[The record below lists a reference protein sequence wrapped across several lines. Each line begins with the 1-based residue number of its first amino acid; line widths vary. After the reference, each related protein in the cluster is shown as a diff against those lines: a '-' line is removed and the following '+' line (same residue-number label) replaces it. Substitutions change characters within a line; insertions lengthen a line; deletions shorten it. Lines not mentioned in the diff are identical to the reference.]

1 MDRLGGLGRAGSRAI
16 GLDIDRG
23 ALKAVQISR
32 SAGEL
37 TLRHVGYHRLPPG
50 AIVDGEVA
58 DVEVLGAEIRE
69 FWSSH
74 SFKGKSVILGVA
86 NGRVVVRLLDF
97 PRMEEEDLKSA
108 ITFEA
113 QDHIPM
119 PLDEAVLDYVLL
131 GPQAEGSDL
140 DRILVVAAHKDM
152 IGGYTAALRAGGL
165 KPAGIDVK
173 ALALTRSVLPETF
186 FDEGATLLLDI
197 GTELTNLAITQGG
210 NPTLTRFIPSGLDR
224 FVEAVSEAADLPE
237 EQAEKEALNPRVR
250 LGSDPEVTD
259 APGQEEEVEQEE
271 EEEEEEFDSALVYD
285 VRRGLEEAVQAL
297 AEDVHRS
304 IEYHHSQPG
313 TSEVSQ
319 AFVSGEGALIPG
331 LDAYLRELLGVSTH
345 RANPAAKLG
354 SNRSNISDEQLAAME
369 PVLAV
374 ALGLAMEDE

>member
-1 MDRLGGLGRAGSRAI
+1 MS
-16 GLDIDRG
+16 
-23 ALKAVQISR
+23 
-32 SAGEL
+32 
-37 TLRHVGYHRLPPG
+37 
-50 AIVDGEVA
+50 
-58 DVEVLGAEIRE
+58 
-69 FWSSH
+69 
-74 SFKGKSVILGVA
+74 
-86 NGRVVVRLLDF
+86 
-97 PRMEEEDLKSA
+97 
-108 ITFEA
+108 
-113 QDHIPM
+113 
-119 PLDEAVLDYVLL
+119 LDEAVLDYVVL

-140 DRILVVAAHKDM
+140 DRILLVAAHKDM

-173 ALALTRSVLPETF
+173 ALALTRSALPDTF
-186 FDEGATLLLDI
+186 FDEGATLLLDV

-237 EQAEKEALNPRVR
+237 DQAEKEALNPRVR
-250 LGSDPEVTD
+250 LGSDPEVED
-259 APGQEEEVEQEE
+259 APSQA
-271 EEEEEEFDSALVYD
+271 EEEFDPALVYD

-313 TSEVSQ
+313 TREVSH

-331 LDAYLRELLGVSTH
+331 LDAYLRELLGVPTH
-345 RANPAAKLG
+345 RANPVEKLG
-354 SNRSNISDEQLAAME
+354 ANKSNVSDEQLAAME